1 MVDRKSPKMDKPRI
15 EAAMSTTATQTV
27 INTEAEIETAKT
39 TTATQTD
46 NNTETDTTLVEKE
59 IWVSRV
65 DPSVC
70 LQ

>member
-1 MVDRKSPKMDKPRI
+1 M
-15 EAAMSTTATQTV
+15 TTATQTV

-59 IWVSRV
+59 TWVSHV

-70 LQ
+70 LQKKQHPTWSARR